1 MPFRKALEYTT
12 TAAFALAAGCGGGGG
27 TSSAVLASA
36 GPAVSVGVGI
46 TPAST
51 PYTCQSG
58 SSVDCTRLPLGD
70 LRYSTTAAKAGSIY
84 VCSAPNGGGPIVA
97 SAPWLNTAAG
107 TFDLTKK
114 YAVLG
119 AVSWPGAFTATL
131 ANSGATRTVA
141 GNGLQPAPYTTGTF
155 PIQPTDPAA
164 AYDRNP
170 NAIASHAFS
179 YTFPAVPVVNA
190 TPACVPA
197 GGPIAVTLTGVA
209 VYNAF
214 DAAGYDGVAHEVQDG
229 CHGHPDPSS
238 TYHYHGL
245 IQMCSAD
252 PGSATTNS
260 SLIGYALDGFGI
272 YGPWYNG
279 KMLGTAD
286 LDACHGTASA
296 VLWDGRLVTMYHYV
310 STYDFPYTIGCF
322 RGTPVR
328 AQ

>member
-1 MPFRKALEYTT
+1 
-12 TAAFALAAGCGGGGG
+12 
-27 TSSAVLASA
+27 
-36 GPAVSVGVGI
+36 
-46 TPAST
+46 
-51 PYTCQSG
+51 
-58 SSVDCTRLPLGD
+58 LPLGD
-70 LRYSTTAAKAGSIY
+70 LRFSTTTAKAGSIY
-84 VCSAPNGGGPIVA
+84 VCSAPSGGGGPIVA

-119 AVSWPGAFTATL
+119 AVSWPGAFSAAL
-131 ANSGATRTVA
+131 AGGGATRTVA

-155 PIQPTDPAA
+155 PIQSTDPAS

-170 NAIASHAFS
+170 NAIAAHTFS
-179 YTFPAVPVVNA
+179 YTLPATPVVNA
-190 TPACVPA
+190 TPSCVPA
-197 GGPIAVTLTGVA
+197 GGTIAVTLTGVA

-245 IQMCSAD
+245 IQTCSSD
-252 PGSATTNS
+252 PGSATVNS

-286 LDACHGTASA
+286 LDACHGTTSA

-310 STYDFPYTIGCF
+310 STYDFPYTIGCY

>member
-1 MPFRKALEYTT
+1 MSIQHVLGYT
-12 TAAFALAAGCGGGGG
+12 AIGAFALAAAGCGGGGS
-27 TSSAVLASA
+27 SSAAVASPIS
-36 GPAVSVGVGI
+36 GTTSTTVS
-46 TPAST
+46 AS
-51 PYTCQSG
+51 YTCQSG

-70 LRYSTTAAKAGSIY
+70 LKYSTTTAKAGSIY
-84 VCSAPNGGGPIVA
+84 VCSAPNGPGAG
-97 SAPWLNTAAG
+97 SATSPWLNTAAG
-107 TFDLTKK
+107 TYDLTKK
-114 YAVLG
+114 AVVQG
-119 AVSWPGAFTATL
+119 SVAWPGTVGSTL

-155 PIQPTDPAA
+155 PIQSTDPAY

-170 NAIASHAFS
+170 NSIAAHAFS
-179 YTFPAVPVVNA
+179 YTLPAMPA
-190 TPACVPA
+190 LKTTPTCVPA
-197 GGPIAVTLTGVA
+197 GGPIAVTTTGVA

-214 DAAGYDGVAHEVQDG
+214 DAGGYDGVAHEVQDG

-245 IQMCSAD
+245 IQTCSTDA
-252 PGSATTNS
+252 GSFTTNS

-279 KMLGTAD
+279 KMLATAD
-286 LDACHGTASA
+286 LDACHGTTSA

-310 STYDFPYTIGCF
+310 STYDFPYTIGCY